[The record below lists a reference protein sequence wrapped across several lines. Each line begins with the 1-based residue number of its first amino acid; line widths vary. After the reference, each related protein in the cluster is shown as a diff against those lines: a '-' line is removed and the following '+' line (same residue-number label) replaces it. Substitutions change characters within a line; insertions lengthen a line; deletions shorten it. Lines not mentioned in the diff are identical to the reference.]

1 MTNNIYPEVIYM
13 SLLSLITNLFT
24 GCNNKEPDTPSRPVS
39 FPEGTCLTEMYISHQ
54 GMAREPYYVLLTTDE
69 GIVVRA
75 VYDMPVIEVDE
86 ETQSKRLN
94 REAILNSEEAF
105 GETTPVDGAVVRE
118 LEDAIEQSGAL
129 GWDELFSKSYDIFQ
143 TLLFEEY

>member
-1 MTNNIYPEVIYM
+1 M

-75 VYDMPVIEVDE
+75 VYDTPVIEACVW
-86 ETQSKRLN
+86 LY
-94 REAILNSEEAF
+94 AVAF
-105 GETTPVDGAVVRE
+105 GT
-118 LEDAIEQSGAL
+118 AL
-129 GWDELFSKSYDIFQ
+129 GNQIV
-143 TLLFEEY
+143 

>member
-75 VYDMPVIEVDE
+75 VYDTACYRGLRLALCSRIWHCLG
-86 ETQSKRLN
+86 QSDCL
-94 REAILNSEEAF
+94 AA
-105 GETTPVDGAVVRE
+105 
-118 LEDAIEQSGAL
+118 
-129 GWDELFSKSYDIFQ
+129 
-143 TLLFEEY
+143 